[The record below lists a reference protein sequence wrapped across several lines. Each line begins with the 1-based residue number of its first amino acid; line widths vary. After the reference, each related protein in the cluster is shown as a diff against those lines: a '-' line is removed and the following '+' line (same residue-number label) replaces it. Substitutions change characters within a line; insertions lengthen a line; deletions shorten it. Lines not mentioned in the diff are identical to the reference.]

1 MSERYRHL
9 KRAGSHGTFLISCK
23 SHSYSPFLLCSRGSD
38 HSLASWNPTPSPFW
52 PSPSRAHSAPHRLQR
67 PALSVGEAMFPE
79 PTGGLVPGDIH
90 QGTFIY
96 PRRAPSPPE
105 VGWRQPPPHTHRQP
119 WKTLRISGAMDPGS
133 SPSPFR
139 PAGTACNFP
148 GSRFLQLKEET
159 VGLKG
164 LSEIFQA
171 DNEMIPLR
179 SIFHIPL
186 SSLSPNF
193 LITFNHHSGLSYR
206 SGRRIH

>member
-1 MSERYRHL
+1 
-9 KRAGSHGTFLISCK
+9 
-23 SHSYSPFLLCSRGSD
+23 
-38 HSLASWNPTPSPFW
+38 
-52 PSPSRAHSAPHRLQR
+52 
-67 PALSVGEAMFPE
+67 
-79 PTGGLVPGDIH
+79 
-90 QGTFIY
+90 
-96 PRRAPSPPE
+96 
-105 VGWRQPPPHTHRQP
+105 
-119 WKTLRISGAMDPGS
+119 MDPGS